1 MQKQILSFVKA
12 TTLGGLLILLPVV
25 LIVRLLAEAM
35 DLAIAV
41 ATPIAD
47 LFPQGTLDDSK
58 FPRLLA
64 VGLIVVTAFVLGLL
78 ARCKP
83 GRWMG
88 LWIER
93 GLLLPLP
100 GYRAIKSLTRSLGNP
115 EQAEG
120 FKPALL
126 VSADGQKELAYR
138 IEDHGDGQATVML
151 PWAPTSMAGSVKIVK
166 RDQVELLS
174 VGLAEITQVL
184 THWGVG
190 TRAALHPQHASGKR
204 ENPQTES

>member
-12 TTLGGLLILLPVV
+12 ATLGGLFILLPVV

-35 DLAIAV
+35 DLAVAV

-64 VGLIVVTAFVLGLL
+64 VGLIVVTAFVLSLL

-126 VSADGQKELAYR
+126 VSADGQKELAYL

-151 PWAPTSMAGSVKIVK
+151 PWAPTPLSGSVRIV
-166 RDQVELLS
+166 RREHITALDASLGDVTRVLSHWGAGAEELLKS
-174 VGLAEITQVL
+174 ERKA
-184 THWGVG
+184 
-190 TRAALHPQHASGKR
+190 
-204 ENPQTES
+204 